1 MVGRARVPFHWSWWV
16 CEWPEVSE
24 KYNFKPE
31 VLTGT
36 KIWFSRIS
44 EYSTT
49 HTSDAVYIIGGKYT
63 MEIVAEFKDNIWR
76 QLPELFEEPGI
87 HERQIKMD

>member
-1 MVGRARVPFHWSWWV
+1 MGLQMTGSKWWIQL
-16 CEWPEVSE
+16 E
-24 KYNFKPE
+24 
-31 VLTGT
+31 TGSLS
-36 KIWFSRIS
+36 IWLSRIS

-87 HERQIKMD
+87 YEHLVKMD